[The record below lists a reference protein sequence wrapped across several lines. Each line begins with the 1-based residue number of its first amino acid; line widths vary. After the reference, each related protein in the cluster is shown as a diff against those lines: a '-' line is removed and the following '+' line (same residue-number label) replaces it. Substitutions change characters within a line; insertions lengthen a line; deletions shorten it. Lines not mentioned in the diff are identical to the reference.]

1 MTISELTTLEFLDA
15 CAFEPRTMILI
26 HVCGQGKD
34 LNVKKKGTQRDNQ
47 KCVFFY

>member
-34 LNVKKKGTQRDNQ
+34 LNVKKKKGTQHSRL
-47 KCVFFY
+47 FFFV